1 MEFFDKIKS
10 MARAF
15 FAPKASELTTE
26 DVEAVIKAER
36 PKYVVHP
43 STPEEVR
50 QELRSTGAEVEE
62 SKPMP
67 ERKLSLFET
76 FGIPYGRMFKR
87 QPVRYRDGYVPGE
100 TFDLGIN
107 KVKRAIRALP
117 KKEQRAAR
125 TAFIKNLRASGVK
138 N

>member
-1 MEFFDKIKS
+1 MGIWELAKKLGKGVVN
-10 MARAF
+10 MLHRPTKHV
-15 FAPKASELTTE
+15 FA
-26 DVEAVIKAER
+26 
-36 PKYVVHP
+36 VHP
-43 STPEEVR
+43 STSEEVR
-50 QELRSTGAEVEE
+50 QGLRSTGAEVVET
-62 SKPMP
+62 KPLPREKPTLMQ
-67 ERKLSLFET
+67 T
-76 FGIPYGRMFKR
+76 FGIPYNKIAKR
-87 QPVRYRDGYVPGE
+87 PARYRQGYILGE

>member
-1 MEFFDKIKS
+1 MGIWELAKKLGKGVVN
-10 MARAF
+10 MLHRPTKHV
-15 FAPKASELTTE
+15 FA
-26 DVEAVIKAER
+26 
-36 PKYVVHP
+36 VHP
-43 STPEEVR
+43 STSEEVR
-50 QELRSTGAEVEE
+50 QELRSTGAEVVET
-62 SKPMP
+62 KPMP
-67 ERKLSLFET
+67 REKPTLMQT
-76 FGIPYGRMFKR
+76 FGIPYGRMFKGP
-87 QPVRYRDGYVPGE
+87 PVRYRQGYVLGE